1 MTYLFEELYHAWCVP
16 YDPEDFPEILRGDP
30 IRAYGLY
37 AFEEGFK
44 LAAQLMAA
52 CLYPRKLDE
61 IP

>member
-1 MTYLFEELYHAWCVP
+1 MTRRISRRFSG
-16 YDPEDFPEILRGDP
+16 GDP

-44 LAAQLMAA
+44 LAAQLMAV
-52 CLYPRKLDE
+52 CLDPRKLDE

>member
-1 MTYLFEELYHAWCVP
+1 MTRR
-16 YDPEDFPEILRGDP
+16 ISRRSSG
-30 IRAYGLY
+30 AYGLY

-52 CLYPRKLDE
+52 CLDPRKLDE